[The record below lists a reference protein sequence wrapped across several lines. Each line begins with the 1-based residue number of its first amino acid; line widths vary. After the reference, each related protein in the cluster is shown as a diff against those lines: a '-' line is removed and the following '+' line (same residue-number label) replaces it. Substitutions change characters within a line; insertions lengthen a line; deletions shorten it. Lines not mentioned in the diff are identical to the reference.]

1 MGTAEDGNAFP
12 TRSLTV
18 MPRVRAM
25 SPVHG
30 GPLSGGIHPQDPSPL
45 RFGPGVQDG
54 HRATEAPTPIGY
66 REEMHSARIY
76 QQSQER
82 LVALAADLDERQLA
96 TVVPACPDWDVRQ
109 TYAHMAGLCVEV
121 AQGLVRP
128 PVDDEV
134 TARQVADRAGRSIQE
149 ITTEWSKGVPALLE
163 LMGARARA
171 RYFLPALDVW
181 HHENDVRGALGM
193 KARTEDSEQLADFV
207 LSGLA
212 RGWATDRPSVHVM
225 AIDTGQEWHLGE
237 GADLTLRASAF
248 ELARAMT
255 GRRSIIQIRAMD
267 WSGDPTEVV
276 SLLSSLPAPKKDLAI

>member
-1 MGTAEDGNAFP
+1 M
-12 TRSLTV
+12 
-18 MPRVRAM
+18 
-25 SPVHG
+25 
-30 GPLSGGIHPQDPSPL
+30 
-45 RFGPGVQDG
+45 RFGPGAQDG
-54 HRATEAPTPIGY
+54 HRAAETPNTVGY
-66 REEMHSARIY
+66 REKMDSARIY

-82 LVALAADLDERQLA
+82 LVALAADLDDKQLA

-181 HHENDVRGALGM
+181 HLENDVRGALGM

-212 RGWATDRPSVHVM
+212 RGWVTNRPSVHVM
-225 AIDTGQEWHLGE
+225 STDTGQEWHLGK

-255 GRRSIIQIRAMD
+255 GRRSITQIRAMD

-276 SLLSSLPAPKKDLAI
+276 PLLSGLPIPAKDLTI